1 MCRSTT
7 ACDCLH
13 SVVGVEHATS
23 CCRRA
28 AFISLLAV
36 AAVLR
41 LHVCWFFIDIGLNC
55 LLQHVHTQ
63 EEAMQ
68 EMEELISLDS
78 NAMARRTN
86 VRTRL

>member
-1 MCRSTT
+1 MFEC
-7 ACDCLH
+7 AAFCL
-13 SVVGVEHATS
+13 SFTGAAVTQIVVGVAMLHP
-23 CCRRA
+23 
-28 AFISLLAV
+28 V
-36 AAVLR
+36 A
-41 LHVCWFFIDIGLNC
+41 HQGLTLDW

-63 EEAMQ
+63 AEAMQ